1 MTHVTARTAVGAAAT
16 IALGA
21 ATLLGSAAAGAAPS
35 TINWD
40 NGSSH
45 YTRTVSNTTPAVGE
59 KITVSTKIER
69 TGSGDEKI
77 NWFKDFHDACLT
89 YVTDSAKVTDSSGDH
104 PVEPHLDIKSDFI
117 AGDFSATSYQVVAK
131 PGNASSPIFSA
142 QYTVGADCEQ
152 DVELDSGI
160 EYLSSAGRAGFTTQ
174 GPSITVS
181 KKPTTTSST
190 TTLAPVTGAVAGK
203 PVTLTA
209 TIAPANAGGSVTFK
223 DGGTVIGTAQVGSTG
238 KATVQWTPATAGQHT
253 ITAEYSGS
261 SSASASQ
268 ANASVTVA
276 SSGGTGG
283 TGGTGSADGIL
294 SSLGSLLGGFGSSK

>member
-1 MTHVTARTAVGAAAT
+1 MTHATARAAVGAAAT
-16 IALGA
+16 VALGA
-21 ATLLGSAAAGAAPS
+21 VTLLGSAAAGAAPT

-45 YTRTVSNTTPAVGE
+45 YTRTVSNTTPQVGE

-89 YVTDSAKVTDSSGDH
+89 YVTNSAKLTDTSGEH
-104 PVEPHLDIKSDFI
+104 PVEPFLEITSDFI
-117 AGDFSATSYQVVAK
+117 AADFMATSYQVVAK
-131 PGNASSPIFSA
+131 PGNVSSPVFSA

-160 EYLSSAGRAGFTTQ
+160 EYLSSAGKATFTDK
-174 GPSITVS
+174 GPSITVT
-181 KKPTTTSST
+181 KKTATSST

-203 PVTLTA
+203 AVTLTA
-209 TIAPANAGGSVTFK
+209 TVAPAQAGGSITFK
-223 DGGTVIGTAQVGSTG
+223 DGGTVIGTGQVGSTG

-253 ITAEYSGS
+253 VTAEYSGS
-261 SSASASQ
+261 NGTSGSQ
-268 ANASVTVA
+268 ATASVTVA

-283 TGGTGSADGIL
+283 TGGTGSADSIL
-294 SSLGSLLGGFGSSK
+294 GSLGSLLGGTGSSQ

>member
-21 ATLLGSAAAGAAPS
+21 ATLLGSAAAGAAPA
-35 TINWD
+35 TISWD
-40 NGSSH
+40 NGASH

-89 YVTDSAKVTDSSGDH
+89 YVTNSAKVTDSSGDH
-104 PVEPHLDIKSDFI
+104 PVEPYLDIQSDFI
-117 AGDFSATSYQVVAK
+117 AGDFTATSYQVVAK
-131 PGNASSPIFSA
+131 PGNVASPTFSA
-142 QYTVGADCEQ
+142 QYTVGDDCEQ
-152 DVELDSGI
+152 DLALDSGI
-160 EYLSSAGRAGFTTQ
+160 EYLSSAGKATFTTK
-174 GPSITVS
+174 GPAITVS
-181 KKPTTTSST
+181 KAATSST
-190 TTLAPVTGAVAGK
+190 TALAPVTGAVAGK
-203 PVTLTA
+203 AVTLTA
-209 TIAPANAGGSVTFK
+209 TITPAQAGGSVTFK
-223 DGGTVIGTAQVGSTG
+223 DGGTVIGTAQVGGTG
-238 KATVQWTPATAGQHT
+238 QATVQWTPATAGQHT

-261 SSASASQ
+261 NGTSASQ
-268 ANASVTVA
+268 ANANVTVA

>member
-1 MTHVTARTAVGAAAT
+1 M
-16 IALGA
+16 
-21 ATLLGSAAAGAAPS
+21 S
-35 TINWD
+35 D
-40 NGSSH
+40 
-45 YTRTVSNTTPAVGE
+45 TTPAVGE

-89 YVTDSAKVTDSSGDH
+89 YVTNSAKVTDSSGDH
-104 PVEPHLDIKSDFI
+104 PVEPNLDIKSDFI
-117 AGDFSATSYQVVAK
+117 AGYFTATSYQVVAK
-131 PGNASSPIFSA
+131 PGNASSPVFSA

-152 DVELDSGI
+152 GLELDSGI
-160 EYLSSAGRAGFTTQ
+160 EYLSTAGRATFTTQ
-174 GPSITVS
+174 GPTITVS
-181 KKPTTTSST
+181 KAAATST

-203 PVTLTA
+203 AVTLTA
-209 TIAPANAGGSVTFK
+209 TASPAQAGGSVTFK
-223 DGGTVIGTAQVGSTG
+223 DSGTVIGTAQVGSTG

-261 SSASASQ
+261 NNTSASQ
-268 ANASVTVA
+268 ANANITVA

-294 SSLGSLLGGFGSSK
+294 GSLGSLLGGFGSSK